1 MLRSRLGLL
10 FLASLGADALAST
23 PGERPG
29 LPFTFVENL
38 GQWDVPARF
47 VARVGGTLVGVEE
60 DRLSLLFRSRTE
72 GGERGALVRMVFEGA
87 AGKLR
92 LEGEGR
98 REGTHNFFLGDD
110 PTRWRRDLPGYEAV
124 LCGGLYPG
132 VDLRVRK
139 GRGGIEYDLLLSPG
153 ADLGSVVVRCEG
165 IEDLRTEGD
174 GLAFRT
180 ALGEIRQSAPVAW
193 KVRGSGPPEPIECRA
208 RVLDATRFT
217 FDVCGLGAEDAGVI
231 DPGLDW
237 ATYLGGSSYE
247 FAYGLTLQSSGA
259 VTVTGE
265 TASVNFPTSPGAY
278 DTSYNGFAAPTI
290 DVYVARLG
298 ATGTSLVYATYLG
311 GSGGDKPFSIAEDA
325 TGAVTVAGNADTGFP
340 VTPGAYDTSLSG
352 QSDAFVT
359 RLNPTG
365 NALVFSTFLGGGSGD
380 IAQALALEPSGHAT
394 LTGVTSSSNFPATP
408 GAFATAA
415 LGPSDGF
422 VARLNP
428 TGSALVFSTFLG
440 GSNGEVPQGLALD
453 GSGAAFVAG
462 VTSSGDFP
470 VTPGALDTTAQG
482 SSDVFV
488 TRLDA
493 TGSGLLYST
502 LIGGNGGDVAEDVAV
517 DASGGATVVG
527 VQSSS
532 DFPTTPGAFRTTAQ
546 GNSDVF
552 VARLNAAGTALLS
565 STLLGGSGGDVGRGV
580 RLGALGEAAVVGD
593 SSSSD
598 FPTTPGAFDS
608 TAQGSSDAFLALVNP
623 TGTGLLYSTYLG
635 GSGGDGAYAVG
646 LGGADSATIAGVTNS
661 SDFPATSGALDASLA
676 GSGDGVLARFTLPPC
691 GASPYGASTAAC
703 SGPIQIGVDR
713 CPQAGDP
720 LFGVTCLYAPP
731 AAAGVL
737 LLGVGQDL
745 AGTPILG
752 ITLHVSLALPVFPL
766 AAASNGVGVA
776 TRPIPIPGGTSG
788 AQVYLQFVWLNPAG
802 CGGPG
807 TFSASNA
814 LDLTVQ

>member
-1 MLRSRLGLL
+1 MLRTRLGLL
-10 FLASLGADALAST
+10 FLAFPGADALAST
-23 PGERPG
+23 PGERPA

-87 AGKLR
+87 AR
-92 LEGEGR
+92 EVRPEGEGQ

-110 PTRWRRDLPGYEAV
+110 PARWRTDLPGFGAV
-124 LCGGLYPG
+124 LCRGLYPG
-132 VDLRVRK
+132 VDLRVREAG
-139 GRGGIEYDLLLSPG
+139 GRVEYDLLLSPG
-153 ADLGSVVVRCEG
+153 ADLGGVVVRCEG
-165 IEDLRTEGD
+165 IEGLRAEGD
-174 GLAFRT
+174 GLVFRT
-180 ALGEIRQSAPVAW
+180 ALGEIRQSAPFAW
-193 KVRGSGPPEPIECRA
+193 RVPASGLPEAIECRA

-217 FDVCGLGAEDAGVI
+217 FEVCGLGPGEAAVI

-278 DTSYNGFAAPTI
+278 DTTYNGFAAPTI
-290 DVYVARLG
+290 DVYVARLN

-340 VTPGAYDTSLSG
+340 VTPGAFDTSLSG

-359 RLNPTG
+359 RLNPAG
-365 NALVFSTFLGGGSGD
+365 NALVYSTLLGGGSGD
-380 IAQALALEPSGHAT
+380 IAQALALEPSGQAT
-394 LTGVTSSSNFPATP
+394 LTGVTSSSDFPSTP
-408 GAFATAA
+408 GAFATASQ
-415 LGPSDGF
+415 GPSDGF
-422 VARLNP
+422 VARLNS

-453 GSGAAFVAG
+453 GSGTAFVAG

-502 LIGGNGGDVAEDVAV
+502 LIGGSGGDVAEDVAV

-527 VQSSS
+527 VNSSS
-532 DFPTTPGAFRTTAQ
+532 DFPTTPGAFQTVAQ
-546 GNSDVF
+546 GTSDVF
-552 VARLNAAGTALLS
+552 VTRLNATGSALLS

-580 RLGALGEAAVVGD
+580 RLGARGEAAVVGD
-593 SSSSD
+593 SGSSD
-598 FPTTPGAFDS
+598 FPTTLGAFDT
-608 TAQGSSDAFLALVNP
+608 TALGSSDAFLALVNP

-635 GSGGDGAYAVG
+635 GGGGDGAYAVG
-646 LGGADSATIAGVTNS
+646 FGGPDSVTVAGVTNS
-661 SDFPATSGALDASLA
+661 SDFPATSGALDTALA
-676 GSGDGVLARFTLPPC
+676 GSGDGIVARFSLPPC
-691 GASPYGASTAAC
+691 GASPYGTSTAAC
-703 SGPIQIGVDR
+703 SGPIQIGVKG
-713 CPQAGDP
+713 CPQSGDP
-720 LFGVTCLYAPP
+720 LFAVTCLYAPP

-745 AGTPILG
+745 AGSPILG
-752 ITLHVSLALPVFPL
+752 ITLHVSLVLPVFPL
-766 AAASNGVGVA
+766 AAVSNGVGVA
-776 TRPIPIPGGTSG
+776 TRAIPIPGGTAG
-788 AQVYLQFVWLNPAG
+788 AQVFAQFVWLNPAI
-802 CGGPG
+802 CGGLG

-814 LDLTVQ
+814 LVLTVQ